1 MANRPDTVRGRDH
14 DPVSAFPVTDAAPAW
29 YTGGKKC
36 PALPEYRMMAGF
48 TGAVRSNAFRFC
60 RRRGFLPQYEK
71 IQDFTMKR
79 IWINRLSVCL
89 LVCLAAIGTAA
100 CSQPQPQTAEPHTP
114 AVQTDHYTAAVFYY
128 DYSDAYIASV
138 RSKLT
143 RDLVNAGIP
152 YMEFDAASSQ
162 SAQNGQI
169 DDAISRGADILI
181 VNVVQSGNT
190 DVADAICLKAYR
202 QEIPVI
208 FFNRPVEE
216 DGDEGVVLDFY
227 KDVAF
232 VGTDPAEGGHIQ
244 GNMIGSYLKEHYSEV
259 DLNGDGSI
267 SYTLFKGQASNAE
280 AIYRTKYAV
289 EDADAI
295 LEEAGYPPLQYFNEN
310 SVDNFQLD
318 LTGKWSASAAHEY
331 MMSNLARYNE
341 ENGNMIELIICNND
355 NMAEGA
361 IKALQAVGYNLGT
374 DRCVTIPVFGV
385 DATDAAKQLIAE
397 GKMTGTVVQ
406 DAEGMAECVCRLTI
420 KHEQG
425 LDLLEGMEEYER
437 DTEHGLNSKLY
448 IPYEEYVP
456 E

>member
-1 MANRPDTVRGRDH
+1 MT
-14 DPVSAFPVTDAAPAW
+14 AALAGC
-29 YTGGKKC
+29 GGQ
-36 PALPEYRMMAGF
+36 AVPEETAAGQ
-48 TGAVRSNAFRFC
+48 T
-60 RRRGFLPQYEK
+60 
-71 IQDFTMKR
+71 
-79 IWINRLSVCL
+79 
-89 LVCLAAIGTAA
+89 LAAAA
-100 CSQPQPQTAEPHTP
+100 EEKPEPVEVK
-114 AVQTDHYTAAVFYY
+114 AGVFYY
-128 DYSDAYIASV
+128 DGQDALI
-138 RSKLT
+138 SKLQ
-143 RDLVNAGIP
+143 DSVNTALEEAGIA
-152 YMEFDAASSQ
+152 YENYDAGNDQETQME
-162 SAQNGQI
+162 QI
-169 DDAISRGADILI
+169 REAIDGGCNLLI
-181 VNVVQSGNT
+181 VNLVDKGASASSSRVCDMAAQ
-190 DVADAICLKAYR
+190 A
-202 QEIPVI
+202 EIPVI

-361 IKALQAVGYNLGT
+361 VKALQAVGYNLGSGT
-374 DRCVTIPVFGV
+374 CVTIPVFGV

-420 KHEQG
+420 NHEQG

-437 DTEHGLNSKLY
+437 DTEHGLDSKLY